1 MKHVSDIV
9 FVSFEFIA
17 VHLLLCANNMY
28 LGICPECVSSTSFLL
43 ACQVVVIVI
52 PVDCARDRLPGEQF
66 CTIVPLVSWSVG
78 ALSPVNH

>member
-1 MKHVSDIV
+1 MQITCIWV
-9 FVSFEFIA
+9 FALNAFHR
-17 VHLLLCANNMY
+17 HL
-28 LGICPECVSSTSFLL
+28 FLL
-43 ACQVVVIVI
+43 ACQVVVIVV